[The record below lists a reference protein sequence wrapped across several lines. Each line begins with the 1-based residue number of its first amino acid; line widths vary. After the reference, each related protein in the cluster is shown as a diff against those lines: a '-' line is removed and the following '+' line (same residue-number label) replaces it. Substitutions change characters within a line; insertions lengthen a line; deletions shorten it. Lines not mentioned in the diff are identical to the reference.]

1 MEIRQYIA
9 GKFSVEGEIKSV
21 TPYGN
26 GHINDTFLVEADKKY
41 ILQRIND
48 YVFQKPLEVISN
60 IEKVLAH
67 ISGNL
72 SDKRESLA
80 FVKAKDGKNYVLDES
95 GCWRMYDFINDAFSP
110 ETVESTEEFYRCG
123 YAFGNFQRKLADF
136 PAEQLNETIPDFHN
150 TPKRFAR
157 FIQVVTEDKLD
168 RVKNALPEIQFARE
182 HESLCRELYDAFYAG
197 KLPLRVTH
205 NDTKCNNIML
215 DKETKKPLCV
225 IDLDTVMPGFSVND
239 FGDSIRFGA
248 ATAAEDETDTDKM
261 TIDLDLFEAFTKG
274 FAEGAGGL
282 LTKTEMELLPVG
294 AKMMTFECGMR
305 FLTDYL
311 EGNVY
316 FKTKYDEH
324 NLVRCRTQFKLL
336 SEMEKHWDEMVKINA
351 KYC

>member
-1 MEIRQYIA
+1 MERQQIA
-9 GKFSVEGEIKSV
+9 EQFSVEGEIKSV

-26 GHINDTFLVEADKKY
+26 GHINDTFLVQADKKY

-48 YVFQKPLEVISN
+48 YVFHSPLDVISN
-60 IEKVLAH
+60 IEKVIAH
-67 ISGNL
+67 ISKNITDSRQSL
-72 SDKRESLA
+72 S

-95 GCWRMYDFINDAFSP
+95 GCWRMYDFILDAFSP
-110 ETVESTEEFYRCG
+110 ESVESTEEFYRCG
-123 YAFGNFQRKLADF
+123 YAFGNFQRNLADF
-136 PAEQLNETIPDFHN
+136 PAEELNETIPDFHN

-182 HESLCRELYDAFYAG
+182 REFLCRELYDAFYAG

-215 DKETKKPLCV
+215 DNNTKQPLCV

-248 ATAAEDETDTDKM
+248 ATAAEDEPDTDKM
-261 TIDLDLFEAFTKG
+261 TIDLELFRAFTKG

-351 KYC
+351 EYC

>member
-9 GKFSVEGEIKSV
+9 EKFSVEGEIKSV

-72 SDKRESLA
+72 SDKRESLT

-215 DKETKKPLCV
+215 DKETKNPLCV